1 MLDVFGTCA
10 IINTLKQKE
19 RKMFEVV
26 KMEAAETGTDYYIKN
41 VETGEV
47 RVLRDCICYD
57 EEVFDISDF
66 EECETV

>member
-1 MLDVFGTCA
+1 
-10 IINTLKQKE
+10 
-19 RKMFEVV
+19 MFEVV

-57 EEVFDISDF
+57 DEVFDASDF
-66 EECETV
+66 ADCEEV